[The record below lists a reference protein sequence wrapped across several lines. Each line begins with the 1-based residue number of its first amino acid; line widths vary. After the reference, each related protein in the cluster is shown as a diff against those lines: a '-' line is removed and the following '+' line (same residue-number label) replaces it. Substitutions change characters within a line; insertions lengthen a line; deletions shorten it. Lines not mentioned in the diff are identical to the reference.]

1 MPRRLGVARR
11 GLAAVWLALLLQAC
25 GPGTGGTGLPPV
37 GASADATAA
46 GAAAVPAA
54 GSGTAAALAP
64 GVPALALP
72 AREPE
77 LVGTIESLDAATL
90 RIAGAALPRASVSL
104 YDESGA
110 AVSAD
115 TVRIGAAARAWRV
128 GEGWVVA
135 LGR

>member
-37 GASADATAA
+37 GASADAT
-46 GAAAVPAA
+46 AAVPAA